1 MHYKQKYD
9 RDEMHKGVLRDI
21 ERLQVK
27 SGARSEAAAAAA
39 ADVSTRKSGGA
50 DK

>member
-1 MHYKQKYD
+1 MVVGVHYKQKYD

-27 SGARSEAAAAAA
+27 RGAQREAAAAAA
-39 ADVSTRKSGGA
+39 AAAGIGTG
-50 DK
+50 